1 MKSNAGM
8 LKVTYLQKL
17 SQPNITLVQYSRT
30 GKATTQQK
38 LHTLKHNSSTHYYLV
53 TSYIYSKTYSQH
65 SLILSQI
72 AFTEGS
78 PTFMIRI
85 TLTCF
90 LQALSVSEG
99 QNQSTVC
106 PPVAESPPRKFG
118 PFFSA
123 DIPGRIG
130 VIFGSIFYCN
140 STTYFRESQALYT
153 VTNFQFL
160 EQSIIKK

>member
-118 PFFSA
+118 PFFF
-123 DIPGRIG
+123 GRHSGPNWSDFWQHLLLQQYNILQRKSSL
-130 VIFGSIFYCN
+130 IYC
-140 STTYFRESQALYT
+140 Q
-153 VTNFQFL
+153 
-160 EQSIIKK
+160 